1 MTRFSSCTIHSTFR
15 ATRSTA
21 CRPVRDQTR
30 RAQASFARPL
40 SPIHLFVLH
49 PLRLPCSQSSM
60 PRPRKNQKKDVHLRR
75 RRPIYVSDSDR
86 FFAFSPRPLLCSQSR
101 FELLPHD
108 IILKIFNDCNLD
120 SRCPEL
126 LRLSHQ
132 LLPVSL
138 EAFYSKVDL
147 FSTPQYVKFYAAI
160 RHRPRLGEWVRLL
173 VVSANKHCLHWRIP
187 EDLEMELDPKVSA
200 VASRKLAKVKKEE
213 QKKKSKGIEKW
224 LPLSNGTLYSLS
236 DVVLESL
243 LKLSLTTGEFDPSLF
258 IFCGELFRDIFLR
271 LPNLTNLYLRG
282 QALTSCLFHC
292 DDTLLRKLLP
302 RLRIANFY
310 PRAEEEEDYSLEDR
324 LLCSRLS
331 RLGRLET
338 VTFQRNHDNQ
348 PFVESDQPASSISL
362 PPSSWNLE
370 DLKLVKMRRIG
381 DIVSRT
387 SRTSSSSD
395 LSYPRTSTR
404 HCPGLKSSPSSPSIY
419 MFPST
424 GSKFCPSSPVLD
436 NFPFSTG
443 SMSIS
448 AIVQS
453 KVFDARDG
461 LWNLRSNTPVNA

>member
-1 MTRFSSCTIHSTFR
+1 
-15 ATRSTA
+15 
-21 CRPVRDQTR
+21 
-30 RAQASFARPL
+30 
-40 SPIHLFVLH
+40 
-49 PLRLPCSQSSM
+49 M
-60 PRPRKNQKKDVHLRR
+60 PRPRKNQKKDVHLRC
-75 RRPIYVSDSDR
+75 RRPIY
-86 FFAFSPRPLLCSQSR
+86 SR

-108 IILKIFNDCNLD
+108 IILKIFNECNLD

-187 EDLEMELDPKVSA
+187 EDLNMELDPKVSA

-224 LPLSNGTLYSLS
+224 LPLSNG
-236 DVVLESL
+236 
-243 LKLSLTTGEFDPSLF
+243 EFDPSLF
-258 IFCGELFRDIFLR
+258 VFCGELFRDIFLR

-348 PFVESDQPASSISL
+348 PFVESNQPASSISL
-362 PPSSWNLE
+362 PPGSWNLE

-381 DIVSRT
+381 DLRT
-387 SRTSSSSD
+387 LFQSFGSSLRSIHLDSVGYYSTLVDNLLYLPRTLQSLFALYRLTNLTNLILVGPVVSSD
-395 LSYPRTSTR
+395 VYSALCRLEKLTFLALDLHVPLDGVEILSLISGPRQLPFLNR
-404 HCPGLKSSPSSPSIY
+404 IHVNICHCPVEGIRRPRWTLEFTLKHA
-419 MFPST
+419 
-424 GSKFCPSSPVLD
+424 SKCLREMKKRGIEAEGNWKCAARFCD
-436 NFPFSTG
+436 RKDG
-443 SMSIS
+443 HDCSMSLPPI
-448 AIVQS
+448 
-453 KVFDARDG
+453 
-461 LWNLRSNTPVNA
+461 L